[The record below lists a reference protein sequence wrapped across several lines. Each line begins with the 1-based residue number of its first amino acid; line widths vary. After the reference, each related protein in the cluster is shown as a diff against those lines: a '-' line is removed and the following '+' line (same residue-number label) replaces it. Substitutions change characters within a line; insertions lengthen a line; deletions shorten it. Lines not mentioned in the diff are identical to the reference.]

1 MAANCGR
8 VENRACPGRGEER
21 LPQGDVECA
30 GSAGGGG
37 GHYGADSDQTA
48 GVDPNRREQHES
60 DAGSERDYFSATD
73 QKN

>member
-48 GVDPNRREQHES
+48 GVDPN
-60 DAGSERDYFSATD
+60 
-73 QKN
+73 